1 MTAALTAT
9 AIAAAAFTSLAAISP
24 HLAAISLHL
33 AAISPHLA
41 AISPHLAARQGG
53 RQREQLLQPVEP
65 ARHRARYDLAA
76 WQHARLG

>member
-9 AIAAAAFTSLAAISP
+9 AIAATAFTS
-24 HLAAISLHL
+24 L

-53 RQREQLLQPVEP
+53 RQRKQLLQPAEP
-65 ARHRARYDLAA
+65 ARHRACYDLAA
-76 WQHARLG
+76 RQHARLG